1 MAADQKMQNNADQQ
15 EQKGATEDP
24 PSNLVKQNEPG
35 KGGSSEVDVPKEA
48 VENYKQSGREG
59 EE

>member
-1 MAADQKMQNNADQQ
+1 MAADQNTQNKAEQQ

-24 PSNLVKQNEPG
+24 PVNITKQNEQG
-35 KGGSSEVDVPKEA
+35 KEGSTEVKVPKEA
-48 VENYKQSGREG
+48 VENYKKSGREG

>member
-1 MAADQKMQNNADQQ
+1 MAANQSQQNNAQQQ

-24 PSNLVKQNEPG
+24 PVNVTKQNESG
-35 KGGSSEVDVPKEA
+35 KEGSSEINVPKEA
-48 VENYKQSGREG
+48 VENYKKSGREG